1 MHDQPDQEQRDRYEE
16 EELVVL
22 FPFSSGRARLKPK
35 RQRQTEQTPAA
46 DAHRQP
52 NVIRRQVEDKAKHA
66 KPLNQLTGLLAQM
79 AAKASISE
87 MTCPALDTVSLE
99 ERNMQRMRSRAGKA
113 QGQRGSPADCGC
125 AQRSLL
131 RMRHCPRTPSAS
143 DARP

>member
-1 MHDQPDQEQRDRYEE
+1 MRLSQGRRLRQPASNTVLPVGSSTAVRRQPSGVMHDQPDQGQRDRNVEAE
-16 EELVVL
+16 AAVF
-22 FPFSSGRARLKPK
+22 FPFSRGRARRKPQ

-79 AAKASISE
+79 AGKASIAE

-99 ERNMQRMRSRAGKA
+99 ERNMQR
-113 QGQRGSPADCGC
+113 
-125 AQRSLL
+125 
-131 RMRHCPRTPSAS
+131 
-143 DARP
+143 